1 MDGVNEDW
9 PVRLPGLIFLN
20 GKKQTGLGSSARAS
34 STVPGNTL
42 WSISSLKQ
50 SREESTIPLLLRGSE
65 KRSNL
70 HKVPQG
76 GAEPITLN
84 PTHHSVPPL
93 RRG

>member
-20 GKKQTGLGSSARAS
+20 GKKTMGSSARAS
-34 STVPGNTL
+34 SIVPGNTL

-50 SREESTIPLLLRGSE
+50 SREESTILLLRGSE
-65 KRSNL
+65 KTSNL

-76 GAEPITLN
+76 GAEPSTLN
-84 PTHHSVPPL
+84 PTHHSVTPL